1 MAAFEY
7 QALDSAGRSQKG
19 VIEADSARHA
29 RALLR
34 DQSLVPTKV
43 NITSSQKTKPEG
55 GASWLPQLGNLG
67 HLDRVLFTRQLAT
80 LVASSLPIESALAAV
95 AEQAEKQRVKG
106 LIMAVRSKV
115 LEGHSL
121 AVSLADHG
129 ASFDALY
136 QATVA
141 AGEQSGFLDKVLEN
155 LADYEERQF
164 AAKRNVEMAMIYPFV
179 LLSMAVLIIS
189 GLMIYI
195 VPDMVNVIVDTGQEL
210 PWFTSALIVMT
221 DFMANFWWLLALLS
235 FAAVGLVRW
244 LLAQPALRLQWDR
257 LKFDMPL
264 IQRITR
270 SANAARYTNTLSIL
284 TRSGVPL
291 VEAMHI
297 ASSVVA
303 NQWLQRALREATQ
316 RVSEGISLHMS
327 LAKIGQMPPML
338 LHMVA
343 AGEQSGTLDTML
355 GRVADFQQTEVERVV
370 STLVKLFEPL
380 MLLLMGGVVL
390 FIVMAILLPMLSMNQ
405 LV

>member
-7 QALDSAGRSQKG
+7 QALDEAGRTRKG

-34 DQSLVPTKV
+34 DQALMPTKV
-43 NITSSQKTKPEG
+43 NVTASQSTIKRSGVSFQRK
-55 GASWLPQLGNLG
+55 LG

-80 LVASSLPIESALAAV
+80 LIGSSLPIEAALAAV
-95 AEQAEKQRVKG
+95 AEQAEKQHVKG
-106 LIMAVRSKV
+106 LIMAIRSKV

-121 AVSLADHG
+121 AVSLSDHSS
-129 ASFDALY
+129 SFNALY
-136 QATVA
+136 RATVT

-164 AAKRNVEMAMIYPFV
+164 SATRNVEMAMVYPAV
-179 LLSMAVLIIS
+179 LLTMAALIIS
-189 GLMIYI
+189 GLMVYI

-210 PWFTSALIVMT
+210 PWFTTVLIGIT
-221 DFMANFWWLLALLS
+221 DLMANYWWLLIIAVALSVLCI
-235 FAAVGLVRW
+235 RW
-244 LLAQPALRLQWDR
+244 LLAQPRMRLRWDR
-257 LKFDMPL
+257 MKFDMPL

-297 ASSVVA
+297 ASGVVS
-303 NQWLQRALREATQ
+303 NQWLQRALTEATQ
-316 RVSEGISLHMS
+316 RVSEGISLHIS
-327 LAKIGQMPPML
+327 LGKVGQMPPML

-343 AGEQSGTLDTML
+343 AGEQSGTLDAML
-355 GRVADFQQTEVERVV
+355 GRVADFQQSEVERVV
-370 STLVKLFEPL
+370 SALVKLLEPL

>member
-7 QALDSAGRSQKG
+7 QALDANGRNRKG
-19 VIEADSARHA
+19 VIEADSARQA

-34 DQSLVPTKV
+34 DQGLVPTQV
-43 NITSSQKTKPEG
+43 GVTSSQAVKSQQKF
-55 GASWLPQLGNLG
+55 AFQRHLG

-80 LVASSLPIESALAAV
+80 LVGSGLPIESALAAV
-95 AEQAEKQRVKG
+95 AEQADKQRVKG
-106 LIMAVRSKV
+106 LIMAIRSKV
-115 LEGHSL
+115 LEGYSL
-121 AVSLADHG
+121 AVSLSDHG
-129 ASFDALY
+129 GSFTALY
-136 QATVA
+136 RATVA

-164 AAKRNVEMAMIYPFV
+164 SATRNVEMAMIYPIV
-179 LLSMAVLIIS
+179 LLLMAVLIIS
-189 GLMIYI
+189 GLMVYI

-210 PWFTSALIVMT
+210 PWFTVALIAIT
-221 DFMANFWWLLALLS
+221 SFMASYWWLLILL
-235 FAAVGLVRW
+235 AAGLVALSRW
-244 LLAQPALRLQWDR
+244 LLAKPALRLRWDR

-264 IQRITR
+264 VQRITR
-270 SANAARYTNTLSIL
+270 SANASRYTNTLSIL

-297 ASSVVA
+297 AGGVVS
-303 NQWLQRALREATQ
+303 NQWLQRALGEATQ
-316 RVSEGISLHMS
+316 RVSEGISLHHS
-327 LAKIGQMPPML
+327 LARIGQMPPML

-343 AGEQSGTLDTML
+343 AGEQSGTLDSML
-355 GRVADFQQTEVERVV
+355 GRVADFQQDEVERVV
-370 STLVKLFEPL
+370 SALVKLFEPL

>member
-7 QALDSAGRSQKG
+7 QALDTSGRSRKG

-29 RALLR
+29 RTLLR

-43 NITSSQKTKPEG
+43 SVTSSQEVKSRQKF
-55 GASWLPQLGNLG
+55 ALQRHLG

-80 LVASSLPIESALAAV
+80 LVGSSLPIESALAAV
-95 AEQAEKQRVKG
+95 AEQADKQRVKG

-115 LEGHSL
+115 LEGYSL
-121 AVSLADHG
+121 AVSLSDHEG
-129 ASFDALY
+129 SFNGLY
-136 QATVA
+136 RATVA

-164 AAKRNVEMAMIYPFV
+164 SATRNVEMALIYPAV
-179 LLSMAVLIIS
+179 LLVMAILIIS
-189 GLMIYI
+189 GLMVYI
-195 VPDMVNVIVDTGQEL
+195 VPDMVNVIVDTGQQL
-210 PWFTSALIVMT
+210 PWFTVALIAIT
-221 DFMANFWWLLALLS
+221 DFMASYWWLLFAGLAALVAFS
-235 FAAVGLVRW
+235 RW
-244 LLAQPALRLQWDR
+244 LLAKPTLRLRWDR
-257 LKFDMPL
+257 LKFEIPL

-270 SANAARYTNTLSIL
+270 SANASRYTNTLSIL

-297 ASSVVA
+297 ASGVVS

-316 RVSEGISLHMS
+316 RVSEGISLHIA
-327 LAKIGQMPPML
+327 LARIGQMPPML

-343 AGEQSGTLDTML
+343 AGEQSGTLDAML
-355 GRVADFQQTEVERVV
+355 GRVADFQQDEVERVV
-370 STLVKLFEPL
+370 SALVKLFEPL

>member
-7 QALDSAGRSQKG
+7 QALDTSGRSRKG

-29 RALLR
+29 RTLLR

-43 NITSSQKTKPEG
+43 SVTSSQEVKSRQKF
-55 GASWLPQLGNLG
+55 ALQRHLG

-80 LVASSLPIESALAAV
+80 LVGSSLPIESALAAV
-95 AEQAEKQRVKG
+95 AEQADKQRVKG

-115 LEGHSL
+115 LEGYSL
-121 AVSLADHG
+121 AVSLSDHEG
-129 ASFDALY
+129 SFNGLY
-136 QATVA
+136 RATVA

-164 AAKRNVEMAMIYPFV
+164 SATRNVEMALIYPAV
-179 LLSMAVLIIS
+179 LLVMAILIIS
-189 GLMIYI
+189 GLMVYI
-195 VPDMVNVIVDTGQEL
+195 VPDMVNVIVDTGQQL
-210 PWFTSALIVMT
+210 PWFTVALIAIT
-221 DFMANFWWLLALLS
+221 DFMANYWWLLFAGLAALVAFS
-235 FAAVGLVRW
+235 RW
-244 LLAQPALRLQWDR
+244 LLAKPTLRLRWDR
-257 LKFDMPL
+257 LKFEIPL

-270 SANAARYTNTLSIL
+270 SANASRYTNTLSIL

-297 ASSVVA
+297 ASGVVS

-316 RVSEGISLHMS
+316 RVSEGISLHIA
-327 LAKIGQMPPML
+327 LARIGQMPPML

-343 AGEQSGTLDTML
+343 AGEQSGTLDAML
-355 GRVADFQQTEVERVV
+355 GRVADFQQDEVERVV
-370 STLVKLFEPL
+370 SALVKLFEPL

>member
-7 QALDSAGRSQKG
+7 QALDASGRTQKG

-29 RALLR
+29 RSLLR
-34 DQSLVPTKV
+34 EQHLAPTKV
-43 NITSSQKTKPEG
+43 GITSSQAV
-55 GASWLPQLGNLG
+55 ASTRSFALQRHLG

-80 LVASSLPIESALAAV
+80 LVGASLPIEAALAAV
-95 AEQAEKQRVKG
+95 AEQADKQHVKG
-106 LIMAVRSKV
+106 LIMAIRSKV
-115 LEGHSL
+115 LEGYSL
-121 AVSLADHG
+121 AVSLGDHTG
-129 ASFDALY
+129 SFDSLY
-136 QATVA
+136 RATVS

-164 AAKRNVEMAMIYPFV
+164 AATRNVEMAMIYPAV
-179 LLSMAVLIIS
+179 LLLMAVLIIS
-189 GLMIYI
+189 GLMVYI
-195 VPDMVNVIVDTGQEL
+195 VPDMVNVITDTGQQL
-210 PWFTSALIVMT
+210 PWFTTVLIAMT
-221 DFMANFWWLLALLS
+221 GFMANYWWLLLMLAGILVALT
-235 FAAVGLVRW
+235 RW
-244 LLAQPALRLQWDR
+244 LLSQPAIRLRWDR
-257 LKFDMPL
+257 LKFEMPL
-264 IQRITR
+264 VQRITR

-297 ASSVVA
+297 ASSVVS
-303 NQWLQRALREATQ
+303 NHWLQRALTEATQ
-316 RVSEGISLHMS
+316 RVSEGISLHIS
-327 LAKIGQMPPML
+327 LAKVGQMPPML

-355 GRVADFQQTEVERVV
+355 GRVADFQQSEVERVV
-370 STLVKLFEPL
+370 STMVKLFEPL

>member
-7 QALDSAGRSQKG
+7 KALDETGRTRKG

-29 RALLR
+29 RSLLR
-34 DQSLVPTKV
+34 DQALMPTEV
-43 NITSSQKTKPEG
+43 NVTGSQSTSKSSRISFQRK
-55 GASWLPQLGNLG
+55 LG

-80 LVASSLPIESALAAV
+80 LVGSSLPIEAALAAV
-95 AEQAEKQRVKG
+95 AEQAEKQHVKG

-121 AVSLADHG
+121 AVSLSDHG
-129 ASFDALY
+129 SSFNALY
-136 QATVA
+136 RATVA
-141 AGEQSGFLDKVLEN
+141 AGEQSSFLDKVLEN

-164 AAKRNVEMAMIYPFV
+164 SATRNVEMAMIYPAV
-179 LLSMAVLIIS
+179 LLTMAVLIIS
-189 GLMIYI
+189 GLMVYI

-210 PWFTSALIVMT
+210 PWFTTMLIGIT
-221 DFMANFWWLLALLS
+221 DLMANYWWLLIIVIALSVL
-235 FAAVGLVRW
+235 FLRW
-244 LLAQPALRLQWDR
+244 LLAQPKMRLRWDR
-257 LKFDMPL
+257 MKFDMPL
-264 IQRITR
+264 VQRITR

-284 TRSGVPL
+284 TRSGMPL

-297 ASSVVA
+297 ASGVVS
-303 NQWLQRALREATQ
+303 NQWLQRALTEATQ
-316 RVSEGISLHMS
+316 RVSEGISLHIS
-327 LAKIGQMPPML
+327 LGKVGQMPPML

-355 GRVADFQQTEVERVV
+355 GRVADFQQSEVERVV
-370 STLVKLFEPL
+370 SALVKLFEPL

>member
-7 QALDSAGRSQKG
+7 QALDEAGRTRKG

-34 DQSLVPTKV
+34 DQALMPTKV
-43 NITSSQKTKPEG
+43 NVTASQSTIKRSGVSFQRK
-55 GASWLPQLGNLG
+55 LG
-67 HLDRVLFTRQLAT
+67 HLDRVLFTLQLAT
-80 LVASSLPIESALAAV
+80 LIGSSLPIEAALAAV
-95 AEQAEKQRVKG
+95 AEQAEKQHVKG
-106 LIMAVRSKV
+106 LIMAIRSKV

-121 AVSLADHG
+121 AVSLSDHSS
-129 ASFDALY
+129 SFNALY
-136 QATVA
+136 RATVT

-164 AAKRNVEMAMIYPFV
+164 SATRNVEMAMVYPAV
-179 LLSMAVLIIS
+179 LLTMAVLIIS
-189 GLMIYI
+189 GLMVYI

-210 PWFTSALIVMT
+210 PWFTTVLIGIT
-221 DFMANFWWLLALLS
+221 DLMANYWWLLIIAVALSVLCI
-235 FAAVGLVRW
+235 RW
-244 LLAQPALRLQWDR
+244 LLAQPRMRLRWDR
-257 LKFDMPL
+257 MKFDMPL

-297 ASSVVA
+297 ASGVVS
-303 NQWLQRALREATQ
+303 NRWLQRALTEATQ
-316 RVSEGISLHMS
+316 RVSEGISLHIS
-327 LAKIGQMPPML
+327 LGKVGQMPPML

-343 AGEQSGTLDTML
+343 AGEQSGTLDAML
-355 GRVADFQQTEVERVV
+355 GRVADFQQSEVERVV
-370 STLVKLFEPL
+370 SALVKLFEPL

>member
-7 QALDSAGRSQKG
+7 QALDEAGRTRKG

-34 DQSLVPTKV
+34 DQALMPTKV
-43 NITSSQKTKPEG
+43 NVTASQSTIKRSGVSFQRK
-55 GASWLPQLGNLG
+55 LG

-80 LVASSLPIESALAAV
+80 LIGSSLPIEAALAAV
-95 AEQAEKQRVKG
+95 AEQAEKQHVKG
-106 LIMAVRSKV
+106 LIMAIRSKV

-121 AVSLADHG
+121 AVSLSDHSS
-129 ASFDALY
+129 SFNALY
-136 QATVA
+136 RATVT

-164 AAKRNVEMAMIYPFV
+164 SATRNVEMAMVYPAV
-179 LLSMAVLIIS
+179 LLTMAVLIIS
-189 GLMIYI
+189 GLMVYI

-210 PWFTSALIVMT
+210 PWFTTVLIGIT
-221 DFMANFWWLLALLS
+221 DLMANYWWLLIIAVALSVLCI
-235 FAAVGLVRW
+235 RW
-244 LLAQPALRLQWDR
+244 LLAQPRMRLRWDR
-257 LKFDMPL
+257 MKFDMPL

-297 ASSVVA
+297 ASGVVS
-303 NQWLQRALREATQ
+303 NQWLQRALTEATQ
-316 RVSEGISLHMS
+316 RVSEGISLHIS
-327 LAKIGQMPPML
+327 LGKVGQMPPML

-343 AGEQSGTLDTML
+343 AGEQSGTLDAML
-355 GRVADFQQTEVERVV
+355 GRVADFQQSEVERVV
-370 STLVKLFEPL
+370 SALVKLFEPL
-380 MLLLMGGVVL
+380 MLLMMGGVVL

>member
-7 QALDSAGRSQKG
+7 QALDEAGRTRKG

-34 DQSLVPTKV
+34 DQALMPTKV
-43 NITSSQKTKPEG
+43 NVTASQSTIKRSGVSFQRK
-55 GASWLPQLGNLG
+55 LG

-80 LVASSLPIESALAAV
+80 LIGSSLPIEAALAAV
-95 AEQAEKQRVKG
+95 AEQAEKQHVKG
-106 LIMAVRSKV
+106 LIMAIRSKV

-121 AVSLADHG
+121 AVSLSDHSS
-129 ASFDALY
+129 SFNALY
-136 QATVA
+136 RATVT

-164 AAKRNVEMAMIYPFV
+164 SATRNVEMAMVYPAV
-179 LLSMAVLIIS
+179 LLTMAVLIIS
-189 GLMIYI
+189 GLMVYI

-210 PWFTSALIVMT
+210 PWFTTVLIGIT
-221 DFMANFWWLLALLS
+221 DLMANYWWLLIIAVALSVLCI
-235 FAAVGLVRW
+235 RW
-244 LLAQPALRLQWDR
+244 LLAQPRMRLRWDR
-257 LKFDMPL
+257 MKFDMPL

-297 ASSVVA
+297 ASGVVS
-303 NQWLQRALREATQ
+303 NRWLQRALTEATQ
-316 RVSEGISLHMS
+316 RVSEGISLHIS
-327 LAKIGQMPPML
+327 LGKVGQMPPML

-343 AGEQSGTLDTML
+343 AGEQSGTLDAML
-355 GRVADFQQTEVERVV
+355 GRVADFQQSEVERVV
-370 STLVKLFEPL
+370 SALVKLFEPL

>member
-7 QALDSAGRSQKG
+7 QALDGRGRTQKG

-29 RALLR
+29 RSLLR
-34 DQSLVPTKV
+34 DQALMPTKV
-43 NITSSQKTKPEG
+43 NVTASQSVNKGSGLSFPRK
-55 GASWLPQLGNLG
+55 LR

-80 LVASSLPIESALAAV
+80 LVGSSLPVEAALAAV
-95 AEQAEKQRVKG
+95 AEQADKQYVKG

-121 AVSLADHG
+121 AVSLGDHG
-129 ASFDALY
+129 NSFNSLY
-136 QATVA
+136 RATVA

-164 AAKRNVEMAMIYPFV
+164 SATRNVEMAMIYPAV

-189 GLMIYI
+189 GLMVYI

-210 PWFTSALIVMT
+210 PWFTTVLIAIT
-221 DFMANFWWLLALLS
+221 EFMASYWWLLIVG
-235 FAAVGLVRW
+235 AVLAVVFVRW
-244 LLAQPALRLQWDR
+244 LLAQRPMRLRWDR
-257 LKFDMPL
+257 WKFEMPL
-264 IQRITR
+264 VQRVTR
-270 SANAARYTNTLSIL
+270 SANAARYTNTLAIL

-297 ASSVVA
+297 ASGVVS
-303 NQWLQRALREATQ
+303 NQWLQRALTEATQ
-316 RVSEGISLHMS
+316 RVSEGISLHIS
-327 LAKIGQMPPML
+327 LAKVGQMPPML

-355 GRVADFQQTEVERVV
+355 GRVADFQQSEVERVV
-370 STLVKLFEPL
+370 SALVKLFEPL

-390 FIVMAILLPMLSMNQ
+390 F
-405 LV
+405 

>member
-7 QALDSAGRSQKG
+7 QALDASGRTQKG

-29 RALLR
+29 RSLLR
-34 DQSLVPTKV
+34 EQNLAPTKV
-43 NITSSQKTKPEG
+43 GITSSQAV
-55 GASWLPQLGNLG
+55 ASTRSFALQRHLG

-80 LVASSLPIESALAAV
+80 LVGASLPIEAALAAV
-95 AEQAEKQRVKG
+95 AEQADKQHVKG
-106 LIMAVRSKV
+106 LIMAIRSKV
-115 LEGHSL
+115 LEGYSL
-121 AVSLADHG
+121 AVSLGDHTG
-129 ASFDALY
+129 SFDSLY
-136 QATVA
+136 RATVS

-164 AAKRNVEMAMIYPFV
+164 AATRNVEMAMIYPAV
-179 LLSMAVLIIS
+179 LLLMAVLIIS
-189 GLMIYI
+189 GLMVYI
-195 VPDMVNVIVDTGQEL
+195 VPDMVNVITDTGQQL
-210 PWFTSALIVMT
+210 PWFTTVLIAMT
-221 DFMANFWWLLALLS
+221 VFMANYWWLLLMLAGILVALT
-235 FAAVGLVRW
+235 RW
-244 LLAQPALRLQWDR
+244 LLSQPAIRLRWDR

-264 IQRITR
+264 VQRITR

-297 ASSVVA
+297 ASGVVA
-303 NQWLQRALREATQ
+303 NHWLQRALTEATQ

-327 LAKIGQMPPML
+327 LAKVGQMPPML

-355 GRVADFQQTEVERVV
+355 GRVADFQQSEVERVV
-370 STLVKLFEPL
+370 STMVKLFEPL

>member
-7 QALDSAGRSQKG
+7 QALDASGRTQKG

-29 RALLR
+29 RSLLR
-34 DQSLVPTKV
+34 EQHLAPTKV
-43 NITSSQKTKPEG
+43 GITSSQAV
-55 GASWLPQLGNLG
+55 ASTRSFALQRHLG

-80 LVASSLPIESALAAV
+80 LVGASLPIEAALAAV
-95 AEQAEKQRVKG
+95 AEQADKQHVKG
-106 LIMAVRSKV
+106 LIMAIRSKV
-115 LEGHSL
+115 LEGYSL
-121 AVSLADHG
+121 AVSLGDHTG
-129 ASFDALY
+129 SFDSLY
-136 QATVA
+136 RATVS
-141 AGEQSGFLDKVLEN
+141 AGEQSGFLNKVLEN

-164 AAKRNVEMAMIYPFV
+164 AATRNVEMAMIYPAV
-179 LLSMAVLIIS
+179 LLLMAVLIIS
-189 GLMIYI
+189 GLMVYI
-195 VPDMVNVIVDTGQEL
+195 VPDMVNVITDTGQQL
-210 PWFTSALIVMT
+210 PWFTTVLIVMT
-221 DFMANFWWLLALLS
+221 GFMANYWWLLLMLAGILVALT
-235 FAAVGLVRW
+235 RW
-244 LLAQPALRLQWDR
+244 LLSQPAIRLRWDR

-264 IQRITR
+264 VQRITR

-297 ASSVVA
+297 ASGVVA
-303 NQWLQRALREATQ
+303 NHWLQRALTEATQ

-327 LAKIGQMPPML
+327 LAKVGQMPPML

-355 GRVADFQQTEVERVV
+355 GRVADFQQSEVERVV
-370 STLVKLFEPL
+370 STMVKLFEPL

>member
-7 QALDSAGRSQKG
+7 QALDTAGRSRKG

-29 RALLR
+29 RTLLR

-43 NITSSQKTKPEG
+43 SVTSSQAVKSQQKF
-55 GASWLPQLGNLG
+55 AFQRHLG

-80 LVASSLPIESALAAV
+80 LVGSGLPIESALAAV
-95 AEQAEKQRVKG
+95 AEQADKQRVKG

-115 LEGHSL
+115 LEGYSL
-121 AVSLADHG
+121 AVSLSDHEG
-129 ASFDALY
+129 SFNGLY
-136 QATVA
+136 RATVA

-164 AAKRNVEMAMIYPFV
+164 SATRNVEMALIYPAV
-179 LLSMAVLIIS
+179 LLVMAILIIS
-189 GLMIYI
+189 GLMVYI
-195 VPDMVNVIVDTGQEL
+195 VPDMVNVIVDTGQKL
-210 PWFTSALIVMT
+210 PWFTVALIAIT
-221 DFMANFWWLLALLS
+221 DFMASYWWLLFAGLAALVAFS
-235 FAAVGLVRW
+235 RW
-244 LLAQPALRLQWDR
+244 LLAKPTLRLRWDR
-257 LKFDMPL
+257 LKFEIPL
-264 IQRITR
+264 IQRTTR
-270 SANAARYTNTLSIL
+270 SANASRYTNTLSFL

-297 ASSVVA
+297 ASGVVS

-316 RVSEGISLHMS
+316 RVSEGISLHIA
-327 LAKIGQMPPML
+327 LARIGQMPPML

-343 AGEQSGTLDTML
+343 AGEQSGTLDAML
-355 GRVADFQQTEVERVV
+355 GRVADFQQDEVERVV
-370 STLVKLFEPL
+370 SALVKLFEPL

>member
-7 QALDSAGRSQKG
+7 QALDSKGRSRKG

-29 RALLR
+29 RGLLR

-43 NITSSQKTKPEG
+43 AITASQESKTQNK
-55 GASWLPQLGNLG
+55 SLFQRRLG

-80 LVASSLPIESALAAV
+80 LVGSSLPIEAALAAV
-95 AEQAEKQRVKG
+95 AEQAEKQHVKG

-115 LEGHSL
+115 LEGYSL
-121 AVSLADHG
+121 AVSLDEHPT
-129 ASFDALY
+129 SFSGLY
-136 QATVA
+136 RATVA

-164 AAKRNVEMAMIYPFV
+164 AATRNVEMAMVYPVV
-179 LLSMAVLIIS
+179 LLVMALLIVS
-189 GLMIYI
+189 GLMVYI

-210 PWFTSALIVMT
+210 PWFTSVLIGMT
-221 DFMANFWWLLALLS
+221 GFMSSYWWLLLIVSVALIFLM
-235 FAAVGLVRW
+235 RW
-244 LLAQPALRLQWDR
+244 LLAKPALRLRWDR
-257 LKFDMPL
+257 LKFDIPM

-297 ASSVVA
+297 ASRVVS
-303 NQWLQRALREATQ
+303 NHWLQRALTEATQ
-316 RVSEGISLHMS
+316 RVSEGISLYNALS
-327 LAKIGQMPPML
+327 KIGQMPPML

-343 AGEQSGTLDTML
+343 AGEQSGTLDSML
-355 GRVADFQQTEVERVV
+355 GRVAEFQQSEVERVI

>member
-7 QALDSAGRSQKG
+7 QALDTAGRSRKG

-29 RALLR
+29 RTLLR

-43 NITSSQKTKPEG
+43 SVTSSQAVKSQQKF
-55 GASWLPQLGNLG
+55 AFQRHLG

-80 LVASSLPIESALAAV
+80 LVGSGLPIESALAAV
-95 AEQAEKQRVKG
+95 AEQADKQRVKG

-115 LEGHSL
+115 LEGYSL
-121 AVSLADHG
+121 AVSLSDHEG
-129 ASFDALY
+129 SFNALY
-136 QATVA
+136 RATVA

-164 AAKRNVEMAMIYPFV
+164 SATRNVEMAMIYPAV
-179 LLSMAVLIIS
+179 LLVMAVLIIS
-189 GLMIYI
+189 GLMVYI

-210 PWFTSALIVMT
+210 PWFTVALIAIT
-221 DFMANFWWLLALLS
+221 DFMASYWWLL
-235 FAAVGLVRW
+235 FAGIAGLVAFSRW
-244 LLAQPALRLQWDR
+244 LLAKPTLRLRWDR
-257 LKFDMPL
+257 LKLEIPL
-264 IQRITR
+264 IHRITR
-270 SANAARYTNTLSIL
+270 SANASRYTNTLSIL

-297 ASSVVA
+297 ASGVVS

-316 RVSEGISLHMS
+316 RVSEGISLHIA
-327 LAKIGQMPPML
+327 LARIGQMPPML

-343 AGEQSGTLDTML
+343 AGEQSGTLDAML
-355 GRVADFQQTEVERVV
+355 GRVADFQQDEVERVV
-370 STLVKLFEPL
+370 SALVKLFEPL

>member
-7 QALDSAGRSQKG
+7 QALDEAGRTRKG

-34 DQSLVPTKV
+34 DQALMPTKV
-43 NITSSQKTKPEG
+43 NVTASQSTIKRSGVSFQRK
-55 GASWLPQLGNLG
+55 LG

-80 LVASSLPIESALAAV
+80 LIGSSLPIEAALAAV
-95 AEQAEKQRVKG
+95 AEQAEKQHVKG
-106 LIMAVRSKV
+106 LIMAIRSKV

-121 AVSLADHG
+121 AVSLSDHSS
-129 ASFDALY
+129 SFNALY
-136 QATVA
+136 RATVT

-164 AAKRNVEMAMIYPFV
+164 SATRNVEMAMVYPAV
-179 LLSMAVLIIS
+179 LLTMAVLIIS
-189 GLMIYI
+189 GLMVYI

-210 PWFTSALIVMT
+210 PWFTTVLIGIT
-221 DFMANFWWLLALLS
+221 DLMANYWWLMIIAVALSVLCI
-235 FAAVGLVRW
+235 RW
-244 LLAQPALRLQWDR
+244 LLAQPRMRLRWDR
-257 LKFDMPL
+257 MKFDMPL

-297 ASSVVA
+297 ASGVVS
-303 NQWLQRALREATQ
+303 NQWLQRALTEATQ
-316 RVSEGISLHMS
+316 RVSEGISLHIS
-327 LAKIGQMPPML
+327 LGKVGQMPPML

-343 AGEQSGTLDTML
+343 AGEQSGTLDAML
-355 GRVADFQQTEVERVV
+355 GRVADFQQSEVERVV
-370 STLVKLFEPL
+370 SALVKLFEPL

>member
-7 QALDSAGRSQKG
+7 QALDPAGKTHRG

-29 RALLR
+29 RSLLR
-34 DQSLVPTKV
+34 DQDLVPTKV
-43 NITSSQKTKPEG
+43 AVTASQAAGK
-55 GASWLPQLGNLG
+55 GAGSLFQRKLG

-80 LVASSLPIESALAAV
+80 LVGSSLPIEAALAAV
-95 AEQAEKQRVKG
+95 AEQADKQYVKG
-106 LIMAVRSKV
+106 LIMAIRSKV

-121 AVSLADHG
+121 AVSLSDHG
-129 ASFDALY
+129 SSFNSLY
-136 QATVA
+136 RATVA

-155 LADYEERQF
+155 LDDYEERQF
-164 AAKRNVEMAMIYPFV
+164 SATRNVEMAMIYPAV
-179 LLSMAVLIIS
+179 LLLMAVLIIS
-189 GLMIYI
+189 GLMVYI

-210 PWFTSALIVMT
+210 PWFTTALIAMT
-221 DFMANFWWLLALLS
+221 DFMANYWWLLAIGASLLI
-235 FAAVGLVRW
+235 VLVRW
-244 LLAQPALRLQWDR
+244 LLAQPRLRLRWDR
-257 LKFDMPL
+257 WKFDLPL
-264 IQRITR
+264 VQRITR

-297 ASSVVA
+297 ASDVVS
-303 NQWLQRALREATQ
+303 NQWLQRALTEATQ
-316 RVSEGISLHMS
+316 RVSEGISLHIS
-327 LAKIGQMPPML
+327 LEKVGQMPPML

-343 AGEQSGTLDTML
+343 AGEQSGTLDSML
-355 GRVADFQQTEVERVV
+355 GRVADFQQSEVERVV
-370 STLVKLFEPL
+370 SALVKLFEPM

>member
-7 QALDSAGRSQKG
+7 RALDASGSNKRG
-19 VIEADSARHA
+19 VIEADSARQA
-29 RALLR
+29 RGLLR
-34 DQSLVPTKV
+34 DQNLVPTSV
-43 NITSSQKTKPEG
+43 SLTSSQEKKVDRG
-55 GASWLPQLGNLG
+55 FSFQRHLS

-80 LVASSLPIESALAAV
+80 LVGSSLPIEAALAAV
-95 AEQAEKQRVKG
+95 AEQADKQHVKG
-106 LIMAVRSKV
+106 LIMAIRSKV
-115 LEGHSL
+115 LEGYSL
-121 AVSLADHG
+121 AVSLTDHG
-129 ASFDALY
+129 GSFNSLY
-136 QATVA
+136 QATIA

-164 AAKRNVEMAMIYPFV
+164 SATRNVEMAMIYPAV
-179 LLSMAVLIIS
+179 LLLMAVLIIS

-210 PWFTSALIVMT
+210 PWFTAVLISIT
-221 DFMANFWWLLALLS
+221 DFFAAYWWLLLVLLGAATAL
-235 FAAVGLVRW
+235 ARW
-244 LLAQPALRLQWDR
+244 LLSQLAFRLRWDR
-257 LKFDMPL
+257 WKFRMPL

-297 ASSVVA
+297 ASGVVA
-303 NQWLQRALREATQ
+303 NHWLRRALGDATQ
-316 RVSEGISLHMS
+316 RVSEGISLHIS
-327 LAKIGQMPPML
+327 LTGVGEMPPML

-343 AGEQSGTLDTML
+343 AGEHSGTLDSML
-355 GRVADFQQTEVERVV
+355 ERVAQFQQDEVERVV

-380 MLLLMGGVVL
+380 MLLLMGAVVL

>member
-7 QALDSAGRSQKG
+7 QALDEAGRTRKG

-34 DQSLVPTKV
+34 DQALMPTKV
-43 NITSSQKTKPEG
+43 NVTASQSTIKRSGVSFQRK
-55 GASWLPQLGNLG
+55 LG

-80 LVASSLPIESALAAV
+80 LIGSSLTIEAALAAV
-95 AEQAEKQRVKG
+95 AEQAEKQHVKG
-106 LIMAVRSKV
+106 LIMAIRSKV

-121 AVSLADHG
+121 AVSLSDHSS
-129 ASFDALY
+129 SFNALY
-136 QATVA
+136 RATVT

-164 AAKRNVEMAMIYPFV
+164 SATRNVEMAMVYPAV
-179 LLSMAVLIIS
+179 LLTMAVLIIS
-189 GLMIYI
+189 GLMVYI

-210 PWFTSALIVMT
+210 PWFTTVLIGIT
-221 DFMANFWWLLALLS
+221 DLMANYWWLLIIAVALSVLCI
-235 FAAVGLVRW
+235 RW
-244 LLAQPALRLQWDR
+244 LLAQPRMRLRWDR
-257 LKFDMPL
+257 MKFDMPL

-284 TRSGVPL
+284 TRSGVQL

-297 ASSVVA
+297 ASGVVS
-303 NQWLQRALREATQ
+303 NQWLQRALTEATQ
-316 RVSEGISLHMS
+316 RVSEGISLHIS
-327 LAKIGQMPPML
+327 LGKVGQMPPML

-343 AGEQSGTLDTML
+343 AGEQSGTLDAML
-355 GRVADFQQTEVERVV
+355 GRVADFQQSEVERVV
-370 STLVKLFEPL
+370 SALVKLFEPL

>member
-7 QALDSAGRSQKG
+7 QALDASGRTQKG

-29 RALLR
+29 RSLLR
-34 DQSLVPTKV
+34 EQNLAPTKV
-43 NITSSQKTKPEG
+43 GITSSQAV
-55 GASWLPQLGNLG
+55 ASTRSFALQRHLG

-80 LVASSLPIESALAAV
+80 LVGASLPIEAALAAV
-95 AEQAEKQRVKG
+95 AEQADKQHVKG
-106 LIMAVRSKV
+106 LIMAIRSKV
-115 LEGHSL
+115 LEGYSL
-121 AVSLADHG
+121 AVSLGDHTG
-129 ASFDALY
+129 SFDSLY
-136 QATVA
+136 RATVS

-164 AAKRNVEMAMIYPFV
+164 AATRNVEMAMIYPAV
-179 LLSMAVLIIS
+179 LLLMAVLIIS
-189 GLMIYI
+189 GLMVYI
-195 VPDMVNVIVDTGQEL
+195 VPDMVNVITDTGQQL
-210 PWFTSALIVMT
+210 PWFTTVLIAMT
-221 DFMANFWWLLALLS
+221 VFMANYWWLLLMLAGILVALT
-235 FAAVGLVRW
+235 RW
-244 LLAQPALRLQWDR
+244 LLLQPAIRLRWDR

-264 IQRITR
+264 VQRITR

-297 ASSVVA
+297 ASGVVS
-303 NQWLQRALREATQ
+303 NHWLQRALTEATQ

-327 LAKIGQMPPML
+327 LAKVGQMPPML

-355 GRVADFQQTEVERVV
+355 GRVADFQQSEVERVV
-370 STLVKLFEPL
+370 STMVKLFEPL

>member
-7 QALDSAGRSQKG
+7 KALDETGRTRKG

-29 RALLR
+29 RSLLR
-34 DQSLVPTKV
+34 DQALMPTEV
-43 NITSSQKTKPEG
+43 NVTGSQSTSKSSRISFQRK
-55 GASWLPQLGNLG
+55 LG

-80 LVASSLPIESALAAV
+80 LVGSSLPVEAALAAV
-95 AEQAEKQRVKG
+95 AEQAEKQHVKG

-121 AVSLADHG
+121 AVSLSDHG
-129 ASFDALY
+129 SSFNALY
-136 QATVA
+136 RATVA

-164 AAKRNVEMAMIYPFV
+164 SATRNVEMAMIYPAV
-179 LLSMAVLIIS
+179 LLTMAVLIIS
-189 GLMIYI
+189 GLMVYI

-210 PWFTSALIVMT
+210 PWFTTMLIGIT
-221 DFMANFWWLLALLS
+221 DLMANYWWLLIIVIALSVL
-235 FAAVGLVRW
+235 FLRW
-244 LLAQPALRLQWDR
+244 LLAQPKMRLRWDR
-257 LKFDMPL
+257 MKFDMPL
-264 IQRITR
+264 VQRITR

-284 TRSGVPL
+284 ARSGMPL

-297 ASSVVA
+297 ASGVVS
-303 NQWLQRALREATQ
+303 NQWLQRALTEATQ
-316 RVSEGISLHMS
+316 RVSEGISLHIS
-327 LAKIGQMPPML
+327 LGKVGQMPPML

-355 GRVADFQQTEVERVV
+355 GRVADFQQSEVERVV
-370 STLVKLFEPL
+370 SALVKLFEPL

>member
-7 QALDSAGRSQKG
+7 QALDEAGRTRKG

-34 DQSLVPTKV
+34 DQALMPTKV
-43 NITSSQKTKPEG
+43 NVTASQSTIKRSGVSFQRK
-55 GASWLPQLGNLG
+55 LG

-80 LVASSLPIESALAAV
+80 LIGSSLPIEAALAAV
-95 AEQAEKQRVKG
+95 AEQAEKQHVKG
-106 LIMAVRSKV
+106 LIMAIRSKV

-121 AVSLADHG
+121 AVSLSDHSS
-129 ASFDALY
+129 SFNALY
-136 QATVA
+136 RATVT

-164 AAKRNVEMAMIYPFV
+164 SATRNVEMAMVYPAV
-179 LLSMAVLIIS
+179 LLTMAVLIIS
-189 GLMIYI
+189 GLMVYI

-210 PWFTSALIVMT
+210 PWFTTVLIGIT
-221 DFMANFWWLLALLS
+221 DLMANYWWLLIIAVALSVLCI
-235 FAAVGLVRW
+235 RW
-244 LLAQPALRLQWDR
+244 LLAQPRMRLRWDR
-257 LKFDMPL
+257 MKFDMPL

-297 ASSVVA
+297 ASGVVS
-303 NQWLQRALREATQ
+303 NQWLQRALTEATQ
-316 RVSEGISLHMS
+316 RVSEGISLHIS
-327 LAKIGQMPPML
+327 LGKVGQMPPML

-343 AGEQSGTLDTML
+343 AGEQSGTLDAML
-355 GRVADFQQTEVERVV
+355 GRVADFQQSEVERVV
-370 STLVKLFEPL
+370 SALVKLFEPL

>member
-7 QALDSAGRSQKG
+7 QALDEAGRTRKG

-34 DQSLVPTKV
+34 DQALMPTKV
-43 NITSSQKTKPEG
+43 NVTASQSTIKRSGVSFQRK
-55 GASWLPQLGNLG
+55 LG

-80 LVASSLPIESALAAV
+80 LIGSSLPIEAALAAV
-95 AEQAEKQRVKG
+95 AEQAEKQHVKG
-106 LIMAVRSKV
+106 LIMAIRSKV

-121 AVSLADHG
+121 AVSLSDHSS
-129 ASFDALY
+129 SFNALY
-136 QATVA
+136 RATVT

-164 AAKRNVEMAMIYPFV
+164 SATRNVEMAMVYPAV
-179 LLSMAVLIIS
+179 LLTMAVLIIS
-189 GLMIYI
+189 GLMVYI

-210 PWFTSALIVMT
+210 PWFTTVLIGIT
-221 DFMANFWWLLALLS
+221 DLMANYWWLLIIAVALSVLCI
-235 FAAVGLVRW
+235 RW
-244 LLAQPALRLQWDR
+244 LLAQPRMRLRWDR
-257 LKFDMPL
+257 MKFDMPL

-297 ASSVVA
+297 ASGVVS
-303 NQWLQRALREATQ
+303 NRWLQRALTEATQ
-316 RVSEGISLHMS
+316 RVSEGISLHIS
-327 LAKIGQMPPML
+327 LGKVGQMPPML
-338 LHMVA
+338 LNMVA
-343 AGEQSGTLDTML
+343 AGEQSGTLDAML
-355 GRVADFQQTEVERVV
+355 GRVADFQQSEVERVV
-370 STLVKLFEPL
+370 SALVKLFEPL

>member
-7 QALDSAGRSQKG
+7 QALDTSGRSRKG

-29 RALLR
+29 RTLLR
-34 DQSLVPTKV
+34 DQNLVPTKV
-43 NITSSQKTKPEG
+43 SVTSSQAVKSQRKF
-55 GASWLPQLGNLG
+55 AFQRHLG

-80 LVASSLPIESALAAV
+80 LVGSGLPIESALAAV
-95 AEQAEKQRVKG
+95 AEQADKQRVKG

-115 LEGHSL
+115 LEGYSL
-121 AVSLADHG
+121 AVSLSDHEG
-129 ASFDALY
+129 SFNSLY
-136 QATVA
+136 RATVA

-164 AAKRNVEMAMIYPFV
+164 SATRNVEMAMIYPAV
-179 LLSMAVLIIS
+179 LLLMAVLIIS
-189 GLMIYI
+189 GLMVYI
-195 VPDMVNVIVDTGQEL
+195 VPDMVNVIVDTGQKL
-210 PWFTSALIVMT
+210 PWFTVALIAMT
-221 DFMANFWWLLALLS
+221 DFMASYWWLLIVAI
-235 FAAVGLVRW
+235 AGLVAFSRW
-244 LLAQPALRLQWDR
+244 LLAKPTLRLRWDR
-257 LKFDMPL
+257 LKFEIPL

-270 SANAARYTNTLSIL
+270 SANASRYSNTLSIL

-297 ASSVVA
+297 ASGVVS

-316 RVSEGISLHMS
+316 RVSEGISLHIS
-327 LAKIGQMPPML
+327 LARIGQMPPML

-343 AGEQSGTLDTML
+343 AGEQSGTLDAML
-355 GRVADFQQTEVERVV
+355 GRVADFQQDEVERVV